1 VKVVALQAEGARN
14 LRPFQLVPGPR
25 FNVFAGDNGQGKTNL
40 LEAVYVLATLR
51 SFRTSRLADVIER
64 EAPRARLGARVVKDG
79 LERRYAV
86 TIEPG
91 HRTVTLD
98 DKAPRPL
105 ARYFGAFN
113 VVLFAPEDL
122 HISRGAPAERRK
134 FIDRGVFAWRP
145 AYLELAQTYEKVLKN
160 RNAVLRAAEG
170 EVRRAA
176 ELLEVYDAQLAPLAV
191 EIYRYRRDYIATLLQ
206 RFQDGFQAISR
217 TGMWVGLS
225 YARAAELDDV
235 QHVIEGYRRDRA
247 RDVARG
253 STSLGPHRDDFVFR
267 VVHEDIEAGNYA
279 SQGQLRAVVLAWKTA
294 ELELL
299 HETHGDPPILLLD
312 DVSSELD
319 ESRNQYLFE
328 YLSSREMQCFITTT
342 HARHV
347 QLTRDR
353 LDHEVRDGVISPVNQ
368 TG

>member
-1 VKVVALQAEGARN
+1 MRIVALQAEGARN

-51 SFRTSRLADVIER
+51 SFRTSRLADVIQR
-64 EAPRARLGARVVKDG
+64 DAPRARLGARVVKDG

-86 TIEPG
+86 TVEPG
-91 HRTVTLD
+91 HRVVTLD
-98 DKAPRPL
+98 DKTPRPL

-160 RNAVLRAAEG
+160 RNAVLRSAEG

-176 ELLEVYDAQLAPLAV
+176 DLLEVYDAQLAPLAV
-191 EIYRYRRDYIATLLQ
+191 EVWRHRREYVATVLP
-206 RFQDGFQAISR
+206 RFQDGFQSISR
-217 TGMWVGLS
+217 TGVAVGMT
-225 YARAAELDDV
+225 YEHPDPQDVLD
-235 QHVIEGYRRDRA
+235 GYRRDRA
-247 RDVARG
+247 KDVARG

-267 VVHEDIEAGNYA
+267 FADQEASNYA
-279 SQGQLRAVVLAWKTA
+279 SQGQLRAMVLAWKIA

-328 YLSSREMQCFITTT
+328 YLASRELQCFITTT
-342 HARHV
+342 HQKHV
-347 QLTRDR
+347 QLTRER
-353 LDHEVRDGVISPVNQ
+353 FDHVVRDGVISPVNQ
-368 TG
+368 TS